1 MRIFSLTL
9 ICQCFHRWPGAGFD
23 MQGYP
28 QSGYDYN
35 GYNQN
40 SVKEERITTVLQK
53 GLRGFGFTIVGGDHP
68 EEMLQVKSI
77 VPGGP
82 ASVDGKIRI
91 GDALTKV
98 NGMIILVQSISA
110 KTHMMSYFMKSI

>member
-1 MRIFSLTL
+1 MVYVLFS
-9 ICQCFHRWPGAGFD
+9 RWPGAGFD
-23 MQGYP
+23 GYP
-28 QSGYDYN
+28 PSSSYDHN
-35 GYNQN
+35 GYNHN

-68 EEMLQVKSI
+68 DELLQVKSI

-98 NGMIILVQSISA
+98 NGMYWFV
-110 KTHMMSYFMKSI
+110 

>member
-1 MRIFSLTL
+1 MTNLFP
-9 ICQCFHRWPGAGFD
+9 RWPGAGFG
-23 MQGYP
+23 GYP
-28 QSGYDYN
+28 PSSGYDYN
-35 GYNQN
+35 GYN

-82 ASVDGKIRI
+82 ANVDGKIRI
-91 GDALTKV
+91 GDSLTKV
-98 NGMIILVQSISA
+98 NGMYVSL
-110 KTHMMSYFMKSI
+110 

>member
-1 MRIFSLTL
+1 
-9 ICQCFHRWPGAGFD
+9 

-28 QSGYDYN
+28 PPSSGYN
-35 GYNQN
+35 KN
-40 SVKEERITTVLQK
+40 SVKEEQRITTVLQK

-91 GDALTKV
+91 GDSLTKV
-98 NGMIILVQSISA
+98 NGMS
-110 KTHMMSYFMKSI
+110 

>member
-1 MRIFSLTL
+1 
-9 ICQCFHRWPGAGFD
+9 

-28 QSGYDYN
+28 PTSGYDYN
-35 GYNQN
+35 GTSVNHN

-53 GLRGFGFTIVGGDHP
+53 GVRGFGFTIVGGDHP
-68 EEMLQVKSI
+68 EELLQVKSI
-77 VPGGP
+77 VPGGA

-98 NGMIILVQSISA
+98 NGMYVSHFNLILTGSVYIVYVLHISHQLDYEISVLSS
-110 KTHMMSYFMKSI
+110 TLVSH